1 MVESVRFSIYNIIP
15 SANSDRFT
23 SSIPNCMPVIFFSF
37 LIVLA
42 RTSNTMLNKNGESE
56 YLCLIPYLRGNAFN
70 FSPLSMILAVHL
82 LHMALLCSGMFLLCP
97 FC

>member
-42 RTSNTMLNKNGESE
+42 RTSNTMLNKNGESGDRTHPS
-56 YLCLIPYLRGNAFN
+56 LIPDLRGKTFN
-70 FSPLSMILAVHL
+70 FLPESIMLAVRL
-82 LHMALLCSGMFLLCP
+82 T
-97 FC
+97 